1 MNGFIDWHRLFGI
14 TLTDF
19 FTGTAY
25 TVELEKDLSL
35 KKQFLDVV
43 IIRKKEGAMPDELP
57 DGFENMGK
65 HNLIS
70 YKSLHEPF
78 DDWSADELIGHF
90 VNYRKQVSPSM
101 KNLLPKEDFRLY
113 AVCTRFPEKL
123 EKQTVLTPV
132 SEGVYDLK
140 WGIRNIRLIV
150 TYRIAME
157 KKNAVW
163 LMFSD
168 VRGIVKYGAS
178 NYRGKLKE
186 MNTAIRRLLGNYGIE
201 GITDMPYTVEDFR
214 KDAIREAFGYMTPAE
229 MAEKFPDELI
239 VKLPPMKRL
248 IGLPPEERLRGLP
261 PEERLKGLPPEERL
275 RGLPPEES
283 LRGLPPEEIFRAFS
297 PEEIRAYLK
306 KLPKKVKPAKKK
318 GTTLKKSA

>member
-1 MNGFIDWHRLFGI
+1 M
-14 TLTDF
+14 
-19 FTGTAY
+19 
-25 TVELEKDLSL
+25 
-35 KKQFLDVV
+35 
-43 IIRKKEGAMPDELP
+43 
-57 DGFENMGK
+57 
-65 HNLIS
+65 
-70 YKSLHEPF
+70 
-78 DDWSADELIGHF
+78 
-90 VNYRKQVSPSM
+90 NYRKQVSPSL
-101 KNLLPKEDFRLY
+101 KKLLPEEDFRLY

-239 VKLPPMKRL
+239 AKLPPMKRL
-248 IGLPPEERLRGLP
+248 I
-261 PEERLKGLPPEERL
+261 
-275 RGLPPEES
+275 
-283 LRGLPPEEIFRAFS
+283 GLPPEEIFRAFS

-306 KLPKKVKPAKKK
+306 KLPKKAAPAKKK
-318 GTTLKKSA
+318 GTTLKKSV